1 MCHFIFTYQAIS
13 VCRTQPGK
21 RINLPVV
28 QRRALLVSTKRKRNS
43 LIVRYQQ
50 DINIRATLQRQ
61 QGSDCR
67 GTDDRYHGAKHSRIG
82 RHVLTQQKPITK
94 LFSCKLHLKSS
105 VNILLSVQKG
115 FPSVRETFMTLKH
128 NLYASN
134 FLSNARKEKQK
145 VFEGKALYAVKSSGK
160 MDLFDNLRALIKSS
174 VARCQEA
181 NSTIFE
187 HTTA

>member
-1 MCHFIFTYQAIS
+1 
-13 VCRTQPGK
+13 
-21 RINLPVV
+21 
-28 QRRALLVSTKRKRNS
+28 
-43 LIVRYQQ
+43 
-50 DINIRATLQRQ
+50 
-61 QGSDCR
+61 
-67 GTDDRYHGAKHSRIG
+67 
-82 RHVLTQQKPITK
+82 
-94 LFSCKLHLKSS
+94 
-105 VNILLSVQKG
+105 
-115 FPSVRETFMTLKH
+115 MTMKH

>member
-21 RINLPVV
+21 RIKLPVV

-67 GTDDRYHGAKHSRIG
+67 GTDDRYHDAKHSRIG
-82 RHVLTQQKPITK
+82 RHVLTQQKPISK

-115 FPSVRETFMTLKH
+115 FPSVRETFMTMKH

-160 MDLFDNLRALIKSS
+160 MDLFDNLRA
-174 VARCQEA
+174 
-181 NSTIFE
+181 F
-187 HTTA
+187 